1 MVEVTQEELWG
12 LNGLNA
18 MAQNTQAEF
27 QRQMKAVEA
36 YINLLEVKYS
46 ATYDRVTGKLEENK
60 KDNAKYNR

>member
-1 MVEVTQEELWG
+1 MVEITQEEMWG

-18 MAQNTQAEF
+18 MTQNTQAEL

-36 YINLLEVKYS
+36 YINLLEVKYN

-60 KDNAKYNR
+60 KDNAKA